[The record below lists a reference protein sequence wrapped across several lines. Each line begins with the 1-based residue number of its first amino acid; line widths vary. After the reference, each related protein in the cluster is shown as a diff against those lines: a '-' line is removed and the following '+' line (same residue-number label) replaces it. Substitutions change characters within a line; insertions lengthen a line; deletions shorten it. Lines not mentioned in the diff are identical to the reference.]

1 MKVRNMMV
9 AAGLLSVLAFVQY
22 AAAQDPV
29 REDGKRGNAGQNAT
43 QNNPGAGQ
51 NATQNNSGV
60 SRGQTDVGARTDGG
74 QLNTNQDNF
83 NQGQFDNNRGGQ
95 FNYNRDGERYYGR
108 RVWRGNR
115 WYNDNGYY
123 GNQNPAYYGGQYG
136 QESGYYSPEMSG
148 QGFAMGSNRVLIRL
162 FVPNPEAH
170 VWFEGSPTEQT
181 GSDRL
186 YISPPIDPG
195 KNYSYTIKA
204 TWMENGKEVTKEQ
217 NLPVRANQQAMA
229 SFDPRFDGNRRQQ
242 QDQLPLPS
250 TSTARRE
257 DTLGRPEMQEQDR
270 NPSAT
275 GQNKNEKATK
285 IPDFV
290 AGKIVSVTGDRL
302 TISEADG
309 GNQRT
314 FQIPNDT
321 QITQNGQKVGNET
334 LKPGMQVS
342 INLKAGTKDT
352 ASRVEVTSSAPTDR
366 K

>member
-1 MKVRNMMV
+1 MKVRKMV
-9 AAGLLSVLAFVQY
+9 VATGLLSMLAFVQY

-29 REDGKRGNAGQNAT
+29 REDGNRGK
-43 QNNPGAGQ
+43 AGQ

-60 SRGQTDVGARTDGG
+60 SRGQTDAGARTDGG
-74 QLNTNQDNF
+74 QLNTNQN
-83 NQGQFDNNRGGQ
+83 NVNRGQFDNNRGQFDNNRGQ
-95 FNYNRDGERYYGR
+95 FRDGERYYGR
-108 RVWRGNR
+108 GEWRGNR
-115 WYNDNGYY
+115 WYGNNGYY
-123 GNQNPAYYGGQYG
+123 GNQDPAYYGGQYG
-136 QESGYYSPEMSG
+136 QMSGYNSPEMYG
-148 QGFAMGSNRVLIRL
+148 QNFGMGSNQVLIRL
-162 FVPNPEAH
+162 FVPNPEAR

-217 NLPVRANQQAMA
+217 NLPVHANQRAMA

-242 QDQLPLPS
+242 PDQLPLPS

-270 NPSAT
+270 NPAAT
-275 GQNKNEKATK
+275 GQNQNEKATK
-285 IPDFV
+285 SPDFV

-321 QITQNGQKVGNET
+321 QITQNGQNVGHET

-342 INLKAGTKDT
+342 INLKAGSKDT
-352 ASRVEVTSSAPTDR
+352 ASRVEVTSAAPTDR